1 MRGFR
6 ALVPVV
12 VWNELRGTGI
22 RRDFK
27 ANETLLVEGAPDTSL
42 LVLQRGR
49 VRVLNSTLLVAVRGS
64 GDVLGEMSAQDGGT
78 RSATVVAMESCVAF
92 SLSRAAFKRV
102 LERHKV
108 GDQLGQYV
116 VAKLRETVTEVSSRG
131 TEARVRDV
139 LERIARLAETDHP
152 KPLTIPLSQ
161 SKLAESLGLSR
172 NAVAK
177 VLVQLCDQNYL
188 ASTNPICLAE

>member
-1 MRGFR
+1 VRGFR
-6 ALVPVV
+6 ALVPAE
-12 VWNELRGTGI
+12 VWNELRGNGI

-49 VRVLNSTLLVAVRGS
+49 VRVLNSTLLVAVRGC

-78 RSATVVAMESCVAF
+78 RSATVVAMEPCVAF
-92 SLSRAAFKRV
+92 SLSREAFKRV

-108 GDQLGQYV
+108 SDQLGQYV
-116 VAKLRETVTEVSSRG
+116 VAKLRETVVEVSSRG

-139 LERIARLAETDHP
+139 IERIAQLAEPDHQEP
-152 KPLTIPLSQ
+152 RTIPLSQ

-177 VLVQLCDQNYL
+177 ALGQLCEQKFL
-188 ASTNPICLAE
+188 VSTYPIRLAE

>member
-6 ALVPVV
+6 ALVPAV
-12 VWNELRGTGI
+12 VWNELRSTGI

-42 LVLQRGR
+42 LVMQRGR
-49 VRVLNSTLLVAVRGS
+49 VRVLSSTLLVAVRGC

-78 RSATVVAMESCVAF
+78 RSATVIAMEPCVAF

-108 GDQLGQYV
+108 GDKLGQYV
-116 VAKLRETVTEVSSRG
+116 VAKLRETVAEISSRG

-139 LERIARLAETDHP
+139 VERIAQLAEIDHP
-152 KPLTIPLSQ
+152 EPRVIPLSQ

-177 VLVQLCDQNYL
+177 ALTQLCEQDFL
-188 ASTNPICLAE
+188 ASTNPIRLAE